1 MKDNNQTNI
10 QSDYFDFLEVLEST
24 TQALENLS
32 LTIFIFEN
40 AFHQMHLDQ
49 FSISAMNSLQHIVND
64 IKYFVDNKIQ
74 QLLDNDNI

>member
-10 QSDYFDFLEVLEST
+10 QSNNSDFLEVLEST
-24 TQALENLS
+24 TQALENLY

-64 IKYFVDNKIQ
+64 IKYSVDNKIQ
-74 QLLDNDNI
+74 QLLEDNNI

>member
-64 IKYFVDNKIQ
+64 IKYSVDNKIQ
-74 QLLDNDNI
+74 QLLEDNNI